1 MEDNQQQ
8 KPVNWEALYIQV
20 TQDLTQV
27 QHAMR
32 LMQMELNELKAAD
45 NVDDIPGETVIENGK
60 DKPKPN

>member
-8 KPVNWEALYIQV
+8 KPVNQEALYIQV

-45 NVDDIPGETVIENGK
+45 NADDITGETVIENGK